1 MIRSSSITSLV
12 LTSSLLL
19 ATALAGPAVAQEG
32 AKLKRGQWPAVEAG
46 AGAANAPKTGDA
58 KGPTAKPG
66 AMNVTRKGAGQ
77 QAPAAQ
83 LDALTGMSMSRDG
96 KARAVKV
103 PNRLKGMILKGK
115 GAQAIQE
122 APKPGKLVPIKDTTQ
137 YPYTAVGL
145 LSNGC
150 SGTLIGKRFVLTA
163 AYCIFN
169 PESKQ
174 WDQNLDFY
182 PGINGESRPFGGV
195 QWKNA
200 WVTKGFAEKGDWNL
214 AFGLV
219 ELQSDVGE
227 QNGWFGFGHLPQIP
241 KGPAMTGYPAG
252 VPDFTMWETT
262 CPVKAADKSFIAYS
276 CPLKKPLE
284 GMAGAA
290 IWVVDK
296 QSNGPMLIAL
306 HGGPLKGADL
316 WGQRINEEAFY
327 TLQAWMKDA
336 DQGDDG
342 GEVTDDGTQ
351 DDDVDTTDTGGDEVN
366 PDDTQADE
374 DEESQAPKKK

>member
-1 MIRSSSITSLV
+1 MIRSASITSLAF
-12 LTSSLLL
+12 TSSLLIAAL
-19 ATALAGPAVAQEG
+19 LAGSASAAE
-32 AKLKRGQWPAVEAG
+32 KSLIRRGQWPAVEAG
-46 AGAANAPKTGDA
+46 AAKSSNAKA
-58 KGPTAKPG
+58 PTKVEPS
-66 AMNVTRKGAGQ
+66 AGRRRAPVEQ
-77 QAPAAQ
+77 LSPAAK
-83 LDALTGMSMSRDG
+83 LNALTGMQMSRDG
-96 KARAVKV
+96 KASSVKV
-103 PNRLKGMILKGK
+103 PNRLKSMVLKGQ
-115 GAQAIQE
+115 GAAAIME
-122 APKPGKLVPIKDTTQ
+122 APKPGKLVPIKDTAQ

-174 WDQNLDFY
+174 WEQNLDFY
-182 PGINGESRPFGGV
+182 PAINGETRPYDGV

-200 WVTKGFAEKGDWNL
+200 WVTKGFAEQGSWDL

-219 ELQSDVGE
+219 ELQSDVGD
-227 QNGWFGFGHLPQIP
+227 QNGWFGYGHVPQFP
-241 KGPAMTGYPAG
+241 KGPAMTGYPAN
-252 VPDFTMWETT
+252 VPDFTMWETV
-262 CPVKAADKSFIAYS
+262 CPVKAADKSFIAYN
-276 CPLKKPLE
+276 CPIKKPLE

-290 IWVVDK
+290 IWMVDK
-296 QSNGPMLIAL
+296 ESNGPMLIAI

-342 GEVTDDGTQ
+342 GDEADGDDTQ
-351 DDDVDTTDTGGDEVN
+351 GDEDATDTDTSGGDEVD
-366 PDDTQADE
+366 PDDTQGDE
-374 DEESQAPKKK
+374 DESQAPKKK

>member
-1 MIRSSSITSLV
+1 MIRSLSITSLAF
-12 LTSSLLL
+12 TSSLIVATLL
-19 ATALAGPAVAQEG
+19 AGSASAEKAAVQ
-32 AKLKRGQWPAVEAG
+32 RGQWPSVD
-46 AGAANAPKTGDA
+46 AGAAKPSDG
-58 KGPTAKPG
+58 KGPTAKP
-66 AMNVTRKGAGQ
+66 AAANPTRKAPEKLTPAGK
-77 QAPAAQ
+77 
-83 LDALTGMSMSRDG
+83 LDALTGLSMSRDG
-96 KARAVKV
+96 KSRSMKV
-103 PNRLKGMILKGK
+103 PGRLRGMILKGQ
-115 GAQAIQE
+115 GAAAIQE
-122 APKPGKLVPIKDTTQ
+122 APKPGKLVAIKDTTQ

-163 AYCIFN
+163 AYCIYN
-169 PESKQ
+169 LETKQ

-182 PGINGESRPFGGV
+182 PGINGNSRPFDGV

-200 WVTKGFAEKGDWNL
+200 WVTKGFAEEGNWEL

-219 ELQSDVGE
+219 ELQSDVGD
-227 QNGWFGFGHLPQIP
+227 QNGWFGYGHVPQFP

-262 CPVKAADKSFIAYS
+262 CPVKAADKAFIAYN

-290 IWVVDK
+290 IWMVDK
-296 QSNGPMLIAL
+296 GSSGPMVVAI

-316 WGQRINEEAFY
+316 WGQRINEETFY
-327 TLQAWMKDA
+327 TLQAWMKA
-336 DQGDDG
+336 AEDG
-342 GEVTDDGTQ
+342 GEVAGDDTQ
-351 DDDVDTTDTGGDEVN
+351 GDEDTPGDEVD

-374 DEESQAPKKK
+374 EEESQAPKKP

>member
-1 MIRSSSITSLV
+1 MLRSASIKFFAF
-12 LTSSLLL
+12 TSSLIIAGLL
-19 ATALAGPAVAQEG
+19 AGSASAQE
-32 AKLKRGQWPAVEAG
+32 ATIKRGQWPSVEPG
-46 AGAANAPKTGDA
+46 AAKPGDGKAPTMKPGAANPSRKAPEKLT
-58 KGPTAKPG
+58 P
-66 AMNVTRKGAGQ
+66 AGR
-77 QAPAAQ
+77 
-83 LDALTGMSMSRDG
+83 LNALGGLSMSRDG
-96 KARAVKV
+96 KAGSVKV
-103 PNRLKGMILKGK
+103 PNRLRTMVLKGQ
-115 GAQAIQE
+115 GAAAIQE

-137 YPYTAVGL
+137 YPYTAIGL

-169 PESKQ
+169 TESKQ
-174 WDQNLDFY
+174 WEQNLDFH
-182 PGINGESRPFGGV
+182 PGINGENRPFDGV

-200 WVTKGFAEKGDWNL
+200 WVTKGFAEQGNWDL

-219 ELQSDVGE
+219 ELQSDLGD

-262 CPVKAADKSFIAYS
+262 CPVKAAEKSFIAYS

-290 IWVVDK
+290 IWIIDK
-296 QSNGPMLIAL
+296 QSNAPMLIAI
-306 HGGPLKGADL
+306 HGGVLKGADL

-327 TLQAWMKDA
+327 TLQAWMKAA
-336 DQGDDG
+336 DGG
-342 GEVTDDGTQ
+342 GEVAGDDTQ
-351 DDDVDTTDTGGDEVN
+351 ADEDTTGSDEVD

-374 DEESQAPKKK
+374 EEESQAPKKQ